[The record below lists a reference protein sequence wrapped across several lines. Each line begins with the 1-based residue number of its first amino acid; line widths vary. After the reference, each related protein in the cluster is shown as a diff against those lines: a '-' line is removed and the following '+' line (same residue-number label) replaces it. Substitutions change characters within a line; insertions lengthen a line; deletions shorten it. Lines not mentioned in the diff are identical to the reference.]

1 MAKLYAQI
9 CLRRFSLRSC
19 LFLYV
24 CLGTF
29 LCFFARL
36 WWFVFTNP
44 MVAWHVCGFVFR
56 FAKQVLVEFDG
67 GFVALEFCIRM
78 SIVILFIWEAFA

>member
-1 MAKLYAQI
+1 M
-9 CLRRFSLRSC
+9 
-19 LFLYV
+19 
-24 CLGTF
+24 
-29 LCFFARL
+29 FFARL

-44 MVAWHVCGFVFR
+44 VVALHVRGFVFR

-78 SIVILFIWEAFA
+78 SIVILFIWGLLLEKQ